1 MSHDSLPFP
10 ATFPLN
16 LEKRRK
22 RSHRDDSDNED
33 DTETPSELLFN
44 ILQDIQTKVVN
55 LTTIVNEVSAKL
67 DSHIESCGGDSNVK
81 ALKDQ
86 ILSTQQALMSIDNS
100 QYEEDKRRKF
110 RCIPKWG
117 ELHKKRRDAYYKHF
131 TVSSI
136 ADIMENFLSNE
147 EPYIMRAY
155 RPKYSPGEKSE
166 RYKLREKH
174 AISTMQMDIDQK
186 RITAREQFEIYTDV
200 DTEVSRLCDE
210 LENQEDRQH
219 LKELWLKEISAA
231 EEKSQVYF
239 NQKKRPWWINLPE
252 KYPYNGQI
260 SNNTDQV
267 QDGTS
272 ETSNPPTT
280 TNNQIENNAPPD
292 EEDLQM
298 DVGENESSTTEGP
311 WINVSY
317 RRRGQNS
324 ELTRT
329 VQNPNQTPPQNK
341 ETTSQNRPNQTTH
354 RSSSKNRGGYRGRSS
369 SRNRGGYR
377 GQNSNRSRG
386 GNRGFSRGSDNSY
399 SRGRSR
405 GRGRNYG
412 SRQPDLQNQGFH

>member
-1 MSHDSLPFP
+1 
-10 ATFPLN
+10 
-16 LEKRRK
+16 
-22 RSHRDDSDNED
+22 
-33 DTETPSELLFN
+33 
-44 ILQDIQTKVVN
+44 
-55 LTTIVNEVSAKL
+55 
-67 DSHIESCGGDSNVK
+67 
-81 ALKDQ
+81 
-86 ILSTQQALMSIDNS
+86 
-100 QYEEDKRRKF
+100 
-110 RCIPKWG
+110 
-117 ELHKKRRDAYYKHF
+117 
-131 TVSSI
+131 
-136 ADIMENFLSNE
+136 
-147 EPYIMRAY
+147 
-155 RPKYSPGEKSE
+155 
-166 RYKLREKH
+166 
-174 AISTMQMDIDQK
+174 MQMDIDQK

-329 VQNPNQTPPQNK
+329 VQSPNLTPHQNK